1 MPAHGTMS
9 NAEAKQ
15 RQNYEKNQL
24 LRRKYN
30 KVMKTYKLN
39 KSKNNT
45 NLNNEP
51 AYPVNLSAININVGN
66 SQSSR
71 ASSAAN
77 MYNIIDRSRHKAMWN
92 SVLKSRKSKT
102 RKQRGR
108 GNDERLTEET
118 LLSNEYYKQLSKQLQ
133 EKLLQA
139 FHEAQRMGLNTVK
152 EFDTIMRL
160 GFSKAGII
168 PLIR

>member
-1 MPAHGTMS
+1 MS

-15 RQNYEKNQL
+15 RAVL
-24 LRRKYN
+24 RKYN
-30 KVMKTYKLN
+30 KFMKTYKS
-39 KSKNNT
+39 KKNN
-45 NLNNEP
+45 NLNNINNEP
-51 AYPVNLSAININVGN
+51 AYPVNLSSININVGN

-71 ASSAAN
+71 ASSA
-77 MYNIIDRSRHKAMWN
+77 DRSRHKAMWN
-92 SVLKSRKSKT
+92 NVFKKSIKRKT

-108 GNDERLTEET
+108 GNEDRLTEET
-118 LLSNEYYKQLSKQLQ
+118 LLSNQYYKQLSKQLQ